1 MKLNHM
7 IAVASLAI
15 STVAVADQSGVQ
27 FEVVLMCDGKVV
39 ASPKVIA
46 EFGQIVAIAQGDVM
60 KFEGSASTPDGKGN
74 SLTAVKLSL
83 FENGHM
89 GPPKEMSM
97 LANLTLTPSFEYSVP
112 GTNARFVVMPRLVKL
127 PEAKV

>member
-27 FEVVLMCDGKVV
+27 FEVVLMRDGKVV

-46 EFGQIVAIAQGDVM
+46 EFGQTVAVAQGEVM
-60 KFEGSASTPDGKGN
+60 KFEGSASTPDGRGN

-127 PEAKV
+127 SASKG